1 MQFFLVLSKTEM
13 YQQMLV
19 EVANIKHY
27 ENPFSGLA
35 FLHVDTLTDAVKELR
50 TLLQL
55 LPVNTPTV
63 SLSPKQHLS
72 HSVFSVPPNKNQD
85 IGNLFHQTIMLALTS
100 ANSRLCR
107 WNS

>member
-1 MQFFLVLSKTEM
+1 
-13 YQQMLV
+13 MLV
-19 EVANIKHY
+19 KVANIKHY
-27 ENPFSGLA
+27 ENPFSGMA
-35 FLHVDTLTDAVKELR
+35 FLHVDTLTDAVKELG

-55 LPVNTPTV
+55 LPVNTRTV
-63 SLSPKQHLS
+63 SLSPKWHLS
-72 HSVFSVPPNKNQD
+72 HSVFSVPPNTIRD

>member
-13 YQQMLV
+13 YRQMLV
-19 EVANIKHY
+19 KVANIKHY

-63 SLSPKQHLS
+63 SLSPK
-72 HSVFSVPPNKNQD
+72 
-85 IGNLFHQTIMLALTS
+85 
-100 ANSRLCR
+100 
-107 WNS
+107 